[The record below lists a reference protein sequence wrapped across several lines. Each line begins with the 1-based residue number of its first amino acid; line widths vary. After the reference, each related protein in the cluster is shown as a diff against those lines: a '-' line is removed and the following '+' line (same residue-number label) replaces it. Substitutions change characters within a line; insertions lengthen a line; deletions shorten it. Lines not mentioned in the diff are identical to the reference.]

1 MSSVGLGWI
10 FERGSI
16 GSTSCSQPS
25 WHVQPFWGCL
35 GTILGALGL
44 GILLGNLGL
53 QCIIFFL
60 DLCGHSGLF
69 VFLGISALFWR
80 LTASAF
86 FLEISAFG
94 ASGFFVAFFGSW
106 SSWRSFW
113 TLDLFGALG
122 TFLEALGLGILLGNL
137 SFRGRRL
144 LCSLS
149 LDFGLL
155 RGHFWHFF
163 RGSRP
168 RHSFWGPDLSLRA
181 SL

>member
-1 MSSVGLGWI
+1 MHH
-10 FERGSI
+10 F
-16 GSTSCSQPS
+16 
-25 WHVQPFWGCL
+25 
-35 GTILGALGL
+35 
-44 GILLGNLGL
+44 
-53 QCIIFFL
+53 FFL
-60 DLCGHSGLF
+60 DLGGHSGLF

-86 FLEISAFG
+86 FLEISAFGAPGFFVAFFWILAFG

-155 RGHFWHFF
+155 GGHFRHFF
-163 RGSRP
+163 RGSLFLETGSQP
-168 RHSFWGPDLSLRA
+168 SGVFVA
-181 SL
+181 FV